1 MEVPFVPRTIKGMH
15 TVWVFL
21 ATNTSHKFG
30 SNMKYFQ
37 YFILLFDVQRIR
49 FLGASPYQSFP
60 LPGKEWNS
68 WKEGLHLIPGE
79 ILTHF
84 SKNRGLFFFIISSAQ
99 KLKTEI
105 VIYWQ
110 TPKCGEGL
118 VREGRLSSKSHK
130 EFWLSKEIMMFSIFG
145 DPQSNFSEQV
155 CVGDC
160 DVATSDNTTLNLKI
174 FFSHCSTKNS
184 VIVWDSIFIKEGG
197 GDWSACLTLTT
208 MEHVNSNLLK

>member
-84 SKNRGLFFFIISSAQ
+84 SKNRGLFFLLLAQ
-99 KLKTEI
+99 HRNSKLKLWYTDKLQNVVRDWWEREDFPRSLTRNSGYPRKSWCSVFLVIHRATSVSRSVWAI
-105 VIYWQ
+105 VTLLLLIIPPWTSKYFFHIVAPRILSLYETQ
-110 TPKCGEGL
+110 FSLKRGEGIE
-118 VREGRLSSKSHK
+118 VH
-130 EFWLSKEIMMFSIFG
+130 
-145 DPQSNFSEQV
+145 
-155 CVGDC
+155 
-160 DVATSDNTTLNLKI
+160 A
-174 FFSHCSTKNS
+174 
-184 VIVWDSIFIKEGG
+184 
-197 GDWSACLTLTT
+197 
-208 MEHVNSNLLK
+208 